1 MWQMTS
7 CSLDLFLCGGLCIAQ
22 ELVNPYLYVAQHIFA
37 NSTLNTFTKTQQNIV
52 LCCCYL

>member
-1 MWQMTS
+1 MTS